1 MEIKDELMQVAQA
14 EIKKAEGPDKLE
26 MTEWIFANEMNPAL
40 IQMFHSLYEG
50 VFKNRIGI
58 AHCKEKGTDKT
69 VTLIMGIGHDGG
81 NVQMFPLAR
90 ILDEAEV
97 NNYEAPDGEGGYVG
111 APEA

>member
-1 MEIKDELMQVAQA
+1 MNINEELMQVAVGEVQKDDA
-14 EIKKAEGPDKLE
+14 LLV
-26 MTEWIFANEMNPAL
+26 TEWIFANEMNPAL

-58 AHCKEKGTDKT
+58 AHCKEKDTDKT
-69 VTLIMGIGHDGG
+69 VTLIMGIGHDGE

-97 NNYEAPDGEGGYVG
+97 NNYEAPDGNGGYVG